1 MRIGR
6 RTTPAVPAPRWS
18 PTLVRAVPAA
28 LLALVGSGAWTAGSQ
43 ARARLVP
50 ATARSLEAGPRMP
63 EAGPQMPEVRPQ
75 SPQARPQAPER
86 ALVLER
92 EAYTY
97 PAGGRRNP
105 FLPVTTASR
114 PTGVEGVTLLGII
127 HHPDPAYRIAV
138 IGFRDGSGDPA
149 GGEGAGAA
157 SAVSRL
163 RVGEE
168 LAGTRIVAIEVDHVV
183 VETEAP
189 GGTVPSVL
197 SMPRAVRGG
206 TGS

>member
-6 RTTPAVPAPRWS
+6 RPPAPVPPARRLS
-18 PTLVRAVPAA
+18 APVRAVPAA
-28 LLALVGSGAWTAGSQ
+28 LLALAASGAWTAESQ

-50 ATARSLEAGPRMP
+50 ATARSP
-63 EAGPQMPEVRPQ
+63 EAGPQA
-75 SPQARPQAPER
+75 PQARPQAPER

-97 PAGGRRNP
+97 PGGGRRNP

-114 PTGVEGVTLLGII
+114 PAGVEGVTLLGII

>member
-6 RTTPAVPAPRWS
+6 RTPPAVPAPRWA
-18 PTLVRAVPAA
+18 PALVRAVPAA
-28 LLALVGSGAWTAGSQ
+28 LLALAGSAAWTAGSET
-43 ARARLVP
+43 RARP
-50 ATARSLEAGPRMP
+50 ESATAEAP
-63 EAGPQMPEVRPQ
+63 E
-75 SPQARPQAPER
+75 ARPQAPER

-138 IGFRDGSGDPA
+138 IGFRDGGADPA
-149 GGEGAGAA
+149 GGEGAAAA

-168 LAGTRIVAIEVDHVV
+168 HAGTRIVAIEIDHVA

-197 SMPRAVRGG
+197 SMPRAARGG

>member
-6 RTTPAVPAPRWS
+6 RPPAPVPPARRLS
-18 PTLVRAVPAA
+18 APVRAVPAA
-28 LLALVGSGAWTAGSQ
+28 LLALAASGAWTAESQ

-50 ATARSLEAGPRMP
+50 ATARSPEAGPRMP
-63 EAGPQMPEVRPQ
+63 EAGPQAPQ
-75 SPQARPQAPER
+75 AGPQAPQARPQAPER

-97 PAGGRRNP
+97 PGGGRRNP

-114 PTGVEGVTLLGII
+114 PAGVEGVTLLGII

-157 SAVSRL
+157 NAVSRL

>member
-6 RTTPAVPAPRWS
+6 RTPPAAPPARWLS
-18 PTLVRAVPAA
+18 ALVRAVPAA
-28 LLALVGSGAWTAGSQ
+28 LLALAGSA
-43 ARARLVP
+43 ARTAESQTP
-50 ATARSLEAGPRMP
+50 A
-63 EAGPQMPEVRPQ
+63 RPQ
-75 SPQARPQAPER
+75 SATAEAPEARPQAPER

-105 FLPVTTASR
+105 FLPVTTASH
-114 PTGVEGVTLLGII
+114 PAPVEGVTLLGII

-138 IGFRDGSGDPA
+138 IGFRDGSGDPV

-168 LAGTRIVAIEVDHVV
+168 HAGTRIVAIEVDHVL

-197 SMPRAVRGG
+197 ALPRAARGG

>member
-6 RTTPAVPAPRWS
+6 RPPAAGQAPRWS
-18 PTLVRAVPAA
+18 PALVRAVPAT
-28 LLALVGSGAWTAGSQ
+28 LLALVGSAAWSAGSQ
-43 ARARLVP
+43 TRARP
-50 ATARSLEAGPRMP
+50 ESETAEAP
-63 EAGPQMPEVRPQ
+63 E
-75 SPQARPQAPER
+75 ARPQAPER

-138 IGFRDGSGDPA
+138 IGFRDGSGDPV

-168 LAGTRIVAIEVDHVV
+168 LAGTRVVAIEVDHVV